1 MFNWFK
7 KKEIDLIKIEAFCDW
22 FINNQEQIIKS
33 VENAKND
40 FGYGPIP
47 NSNKWMLDLCHF
59 NKKPLIKITTI
70 IKEKLDNKLS
80 DKWVVNTMK

>member
-40 FGYGPIP
+40 RALMMKY
-47 NSNKWMLDLCHF
+47 LDLVELELA
-59 NKKPLIKITTI
+59 K
-70 IKEKLDNKLS
+70 
-80 DKWVVNTMK
+80 VY